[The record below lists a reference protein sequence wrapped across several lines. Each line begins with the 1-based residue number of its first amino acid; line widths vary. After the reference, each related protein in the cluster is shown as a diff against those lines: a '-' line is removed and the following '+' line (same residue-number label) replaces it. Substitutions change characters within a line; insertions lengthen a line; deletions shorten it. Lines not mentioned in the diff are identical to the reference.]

1 MTDNEDQN
9 SDIEEEI
16 EEEEETEVLDT
27 RLQKSVNLLIKI
39 TKINKDKLKGLT
51 LEEQFDRL
59 DFLADNI
66 PKTTKKTK
74 KKNKPI
80 VSIPVDIDA
89 PKFGTIN
96 KNTAPNILFSASY
109 NPIEVFKKSTEK

>member
-9 SDIEEEI
+9 EEIVEEI
-16 EEEEETEVLDT
+16 EDEEETEVLNP

-39 TKINKDKLKGLT
+39 TKINKEKLKGLT

-59 DFLADNI
+59 DFLAENS

-74 KKNKPI
+74 KKNKP
-80 VSIPVDIDA
+80 VIPNPIDVDA

-96 KNTAPNILFSASY
+96 KNSPSGVLSISY
-109 NPIEVFKKSTEK
+109 NPIEVFKKTTKK